1 MAEKLAN
8 VPGAQNEVPPSSA
21 IEIAGT
27 VAQATTTTAAAG
39 GSRDRN
45 VRTRHFGSRAIVGPL
60 LHADRHFTKAPAIR
74 DQTRLGPTQPP

>member
-21 IEIAGT
+21 IETAGT
-27 VAQATTTTAAAG
+27 VAQATTTTAAAA

-45 VRTRHFGSRAIVGPL
+45 VRARHFGSRAIVGPL
-60 LHADRHFTKAPAIR
+60 FHADRQSPKLRHP
-74 DQTRLGPTQPP
+74 

>member
-21 IEIAGT
+21 IETAGT
-27 VAQATTTTAAAG
+27 MAQAATATAAAA

-45 VRTRHFGSRAIVGPL
+45 FRARHIRYRAIVGPRFTPIVGRQSP
-60 LHADRHFTKAPAIR
+60 RHP
-74 DQTRLGPTQPP
+74 